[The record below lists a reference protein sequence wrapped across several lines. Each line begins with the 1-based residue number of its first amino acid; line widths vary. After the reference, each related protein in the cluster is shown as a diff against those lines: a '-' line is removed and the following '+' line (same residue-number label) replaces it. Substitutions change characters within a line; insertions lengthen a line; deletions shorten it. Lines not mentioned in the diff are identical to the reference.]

1 MSEFHIEVVRIGEV
15 TKHPNADSLS
25 MTMVHGGYP
34 VLFKTGDYSTGDLA
48 TYIPIDAIVPDTE
61 VWSFLGSSRR
71 IRAKRLRGVFSMGLL
86 AAAPIGAAEG
96 DDVQERL
103 GITKY
108 DPSEDAVSR
117 GQNPGWINP
126 DDEIARPAQHVP
138 VYDLEGLRRHPGALI
153 EGEQVVIT
161 EKIHGENMRLYRD
174 LDGELW
180 VGSRTKWKRIEANTA
195 WSNWARANVG
205 ITDGIT
211 RGMCLY
217 GELYGNTDLKYDGA
231 SLDRKLRVFD
241 IYNAVCCAY
250 LNHDHAVHLLEEYIV
265 EFAGLERVPLL
276 YRGPWSADLMSLAD
290 GASLIADHIREGF
303 VVRPIVERM
312 HGQHRCVFK
321 HVGEGY
327 LTRKEKAQ

>member
-138 VYDLEGLRRHPGALI
+138 VYDLEGLRRYPDAFVN
-153 EGEQVVIT
+153 GEEVVIT

-174 LDGELW
+174 LDGKLW

-195 WSNWARANVG
+195 WSNWARANAQ
-205 ITDGIT
+205 ITDLIP
-211 RGMCLY
+211 RGVCIY
-217 GELYGNTDLKYDGA
+217 GELYGNTELKYDAA
-231 SLDRKLRVFD
+231 STNRKLRVFD
-241 IYNAVCCAY
+241 VYSADRRAY
-250 LNHDHAVHLLEEYIV
+250 LDYDDARTVILLS
-265 EFAGLERVPLL
+265 AGAKPVPVL
-276 YRGPWSADLMSLAD
+276 YRGAWSKDLLSLAE